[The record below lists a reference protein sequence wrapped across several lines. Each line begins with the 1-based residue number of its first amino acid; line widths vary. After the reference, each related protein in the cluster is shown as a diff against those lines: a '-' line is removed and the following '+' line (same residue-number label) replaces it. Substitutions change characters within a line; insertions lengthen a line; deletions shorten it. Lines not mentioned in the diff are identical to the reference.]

1 MFTGE
6 IDAYIL
12 SHIDEEGDLLS
23 ALNRD
28 ANVNLLRPRMLSGHL
43 QGRIL
48 KMFCRMIR
56 PRRVLEIG
64 TYTSYATLC
73 MAEGMEEGALIHTIE
88 INDEMEDFIMKPV
101 YPAARALPTYE
112 NLLLEMVEPNIL
124 KVTLNRPKAY
134 NALSHDLVRELT
146 ELSQWL
152 VDEYYN
158 IRVVLLYGGDEGKGF
173 CAGLDV
179 KQGLTDYEQ
188 TVPGFYHYQIK
199 LGELEWFIAKTPQPW
214 ITLIDNVSAGGG
226 FSLAMCSDIRVCTK
240 TARFSCFYANVGI
253 GGCDMSSSYF
263 LPRLIGTG
271 RAYEMMLTGNFIN
284 ADEAW
289 NLGLVS
295 KVVDER
301 KDLVPAGLELARV
314 IAAKDPM
321 AVRLTKEAMRANV
334 DASGF
339 DNALQVENRN
349 QTLMIAHNV
358 NKDASQDPI
367 GKYWIEDRTDPMNPK
382 GAN

>member
-1 MFTGE
+1 
-6 IDAYIL
+6 
-12 SHIDEEGDLLS
+12 
-23 ALNRD
+23 
-28 ANVNLLRPRMLSGHL
+28 
-43 QGRIL
+43 
-48 KMFCRMIR
+48 
-56 PRRVLEIG
+56 
-64 TYTSYATLC
+64 
-73 MAEGMEEGALIHTIE
+73 
-88 INDEMEDFIMKPV
+88 MKPV

-226 FSLAMCSDIRVCTK
+226 FSLAMCSDH
-240 TARFSCFYANVGI
+240 SCLHQYRSVSPASMPTWASAAA
-253 GGCDMSSSYF
+253 DMSSSYF
-263 LPRLIGTG
+263 LPRLIWH
-271 RAYEMMLTGNFIN
+271 RPCLEMMLTGNFIN

>member
-1 MFTGE
+1 M
-6 IDAYIL
+6 
-12 SHIDEEGDLLS
+12 
-23 ALNRD
+23 
-28 ANVNLLRPRMLSGHL
+28 
-43 QGRIL
+43 
-48 KMFCRMIR
+48 
-56 PRRVLEIG
+56 
-64 TYTSYATLC
+64 
-73 MAEGMEEGALIHTIE
+73 
-88 INDEMEDFIMKPV
+88 
-101 YPAARALPTYE
+101 
-112 NLLLEMVEPNIL
+112 
-124 KVTLNRPKAY
+124 
-134 NALSHDLVRELT
+134 
-146 ELSQWL
+146 L

>member
-1 MFTGE
+1 
-6 IDAYIL
+6 
-12 SHIDEEGDLLS
+12 
-23 ALNRD
+23 
-28 ANVNLLRPRMLSGHL
+28 
-43 QGRIL
+43 
-48 KMFCRMIR
+48 
-56 PRRVLEIG
+56 
-64 TYTSYATLC
+64 
-73 MAEGMEEGALIHTIE
+73 
-88 INDEMEDFIMKPV
+88 MKPV
-101 YPAARALPTYE
+101 YPAARELPSYE

-124 KVTLNRPKAY
+124 KVTLNRPKSY
-134 NALSHDLVRELT
+134 NALSHGLVSDLT
-146 ELSQWL
+146 ELAKWL

-179 KQGLTDYEQ
+179 KQGLTDYEE

-199 LGELEWFIAKTPQPW
+199 LGELEWFISKTPQPW

-226 FSLAMCSDIRVCTK
+226 FSLAMCSDIRICTQ

-271 RAYEMMLTGNFIN
+271 RAFEMMLTGNFIN

-295 KVVDER
+295 KVVENR
-301 KDLVPAGLELARV
+301 AALVPAGLELARV

-321 AVRLTKEAMRANV
+321 AVRLTREAMRANV
-334 DASGF
+334 DAAGF

-367 GKYWIEDRTDPMNPK
+367 GKYWIADRTDPQNPK

>member
-1 MFTGE
+1 MN
-6 IDAYIL
+6 I
-12 SHIDEEGDLLS
+12 
-23 ALNRD
+23 
-28 ANVNLLRPRMLSGHL
+28 
-43 QGRIL
+43 
-48 KMFCRMIR
+48 K
-56 PRRVLEIG
+56 
-64 TYTSYATLC
+64 
-73 MAEGMEEGALIHTIE
+73 
-88 INDEMEDFIMKPV
+88 
-101 YPAARALPTYE
+101 YPAPATYPKYE
-112 NLLLEMVEPNIL
+112 TLLVDMVEPNIM

-134 NALSHDLVRELT
+134 NALSHQLVAELT
-146 ELSQWL
+146 DLCERLK
-152 VDEYYN
+152 DDFYN
-158 IRVVLLYGGDEGKGF
+158 VRVVLLYGGDEGKGF

-179 KQGLTDYEQ
+179 KQGLDEYEK
-188 TVPGFYHYQIK
+188 TVPGFYAYQIK
-199 LGELEWFIAKTPQPW
+199 LGELELKMTQTPQPW
-214 ITLIDNVSAGGG
+214 IALVDNVSGGGG
-226 FSLAMCSDIRVCTK
+226 FSLAMASDIRVCTK

-253 GGCDMSSSYF
+253 GGCDMCSSYQ

-295 KVVDER
+295 QVVDDR
-301 KDLVPAGLELARV
+301 AALVPAGLEFARV

-321 AVRLTKEAMRANV
+321 AVRLTKEAMRCNV

-339 DNALQVENRN
+339 EIALHVENRN
-349 QTLMIAHNV
+349 QTLMIAHNM